1 MNALAGLLRR
11 IRRILR
17 MDNNKE
23 TVQSIII
30 EVTEQ
35 ICNNYCKY
43 TDLED
48 VDEDKFYDEYCA
60 KCPLNRLM

>member
-1 MNALAGLLRR
+1 
-11 IRRILR
+11 

-48 VDEDKFYDEYCA
+48 IDEDKFYDEYCA
-60 KCPLNRLM
+60 KRPLNRLM

>member
-1 MNALAGLLRR
+1 
-11 IRRILR
+11 

>member
-48 VDEDKFYDEYCA
+48 DEDKYEYCA
-60 KCPLNRLM
+60 KCPLNRLI